1 LTAVEEATPVSGD
14 ATPTSAGSCVYLR
27 DYSASE
33 VESPEPFYY
42 DEKTGAVIFEFSGM
56 SPDEC
61 TVAYNC
67 TSISSD
73 FDDHEMECNAFVD
86 MKDNSH

>member
-1 LTAVEEATPVSGD
+1 MTAVEETTPVNGD

-27 DYSASE
+27 NYSASE
-33 VESPEPFYY
+33 VESPEPFNY
-42 DEKTGAVIFEFSGM
+42 DEESGAVIFDFSEM

-73 FDDHEMECNAFVD
+73 VDDHEMECNAFID
-86 MKDNSH
+86 MKDDLH